1 MRKMK
6 DSGVEWV
13 GEIPEHWEII
23 KLKYL
28 IDSPLQYGANESG
41 VEYDENLPRYIRIT
55 DITSDNK
62 LKEENK
68 LSLPYET
75 AKSYLLKNNDILF
88 ARSGATVGKSFI
100 YKSKYGISAFA
111 GYLIKASIKKN
122 VSPDFVYYYTL
133 GSHYE
138 LWKDIIATQSTIQNI
153 GADKYNN
160 LIVALPPVTEQEKI
174 SAYLDKKCGQI
185 DKIIDI
191 KKQQIELIKE
201 YKKTLISE
209 TVTKGLDKNVKLKDS
224 GVEWL
229 GNIPEHWEIQKI
241 KRLFTLRDE
250 KNYRPL
256 SEVQLL
262 SLYAEI
268 GVFPHGEHKE
278 KGNKAVNADEYKIVK
293 KNDIVVNIL
302 LAWMGAIGV
311 SDYEGVTSPA
321 YDVYIPEMSKVV
333 PHYYHYVLRTQ
344 EIANEC
350 YKYGRGI
357 QAMRWRTYS
366 NEFKQIIVPNPPIK
380 EQEEISAYLD
390 KKCNDID
397 KIISLKNQQIE
408 LLKEYKK
415 SLIYEVVTGKKE
427 LN

>member
-1 MRKMK
+1 
-6 DSGVEWV
+6 
-13 GEIPEHWEII
+13 
-23 KLKYL
+23 L
-28 IDSPLQYGANESG
+28 I
-41 VEYDENLPRYIRIT
+41 T
-55 DITSDNK
+55 
-62 LKEENK
+62 
-68 LSLPYET
+68 
-75 AKSYLLKNNDILF
+75 
-88 ARSGATVGKSFI
+88 
-100 YKSKYGISAFA
+100 
-111 GYLIKASIKKN
+111 
-122 VSPDFVYYYTL
+122 
-133 GSHYE
+133 
-138 LWKDIIATQSTIQNI
+138 
-153 GADKYNN
+153 
-160 LIVALPPVTEQEKI
+160 
-174 SAYLDKKCGQI
+174 
-185 DKIIDI
+185 
-191 KKQQIELIKE
+191 
-201 YKKTLISE
+201 E
-209 TVTKGLDKNVKLKDS
+209 TVTKGLNKNVEMKDS

-229 GNIPEHWEIQKI
+229 GDIPEHWEIQKI

-262 SLYAEI
+262 SLYTEI

-390 KKCNDID
+390 GKCKSID
-397 KIISLKNQQIE
+397 KIISLKNQQID

-415 SLIYEVVTGKKE
+415 SLIYEYVTGKKE